1 MLSKDQLIKEISQT
15 LGKTKVLKMCRILKE
30 QHFSLRD
37 IIDITFHTDKVIA
50 FRAAWMLETILV
62 QDPESYPDELEYL
75 ISRFKEVNNPSCMRH
90 YTKIIM
96 HMTDAH
102 APEPIRIKLQ
112 SIDMEPV
119 VEQLFDWMIDP
130 KVKVAVK
137 SFAGKALF
145 NLKDKFPWIEE
156 ELASQLEFLMR
167 DGSAGMQAG
176 GKKILKEIKK

>member
-1 MLSKDQLIKEISQT
+1 
-15 LGKTKVLKMCRILKE
+15 
-30 QHFSLRD
+30 
-37 IIDITFHTDKVIA
+37 
-50 FRAAWMLETILV
+50 
-62 QDPESYPDELEYL
+62 
-75 ISRFKEVNNPSCMRH
+75 
-90 YTKIIM
+90 
-96 HMTDAH
+96 MTDAH